1 MNDIELGRSNWIY
14 LTSITLA
21 IPLFKNIIVSDHS
34 LYVMQ
39 TDHSQINATLTG
51 FFGGQNHPHGVT
63 TFDWTTM
70 QYTWHGNILQGDR
83 QFSSCALL
91 RGDDGKEV
99 VAIASGTSSGI
110 EVWNPIDGS
119 VKVLNDTFPLLSK
132 DRPQLISVNNGLE
145 LIFYETWNPSAFENK
160 GIWKFHQCNNS
171 WGKIGEMLFPRD
183 DFAALPVT
191 ELTCG

>member
-1 MNDIELGRSNWIY
+1 
-14 LTSITLA
+14 
-21 IPLFKNIIVSDHS
+21 
-34 LYVMQ
+34 MQ

-119 VKVLNDTFPLLSK
+119 VKVLNDTFPRASTSTGFAQTS
-132 DRPQLISVNNGLE
+132 DLISVNNMSD
-145 LIFYETWNPSAFENK
+145 LIFYEAWLYETDKNK
-160 GIWKFHQCNNS
+160 NIWKFHQSNS
-171 WGKIGEMLFPRD
+171 SWSKIGEMLSPRD
-183 DFAALPVT
+183 SFVTLPVKG
-191 ELTCG
+191 LTCS